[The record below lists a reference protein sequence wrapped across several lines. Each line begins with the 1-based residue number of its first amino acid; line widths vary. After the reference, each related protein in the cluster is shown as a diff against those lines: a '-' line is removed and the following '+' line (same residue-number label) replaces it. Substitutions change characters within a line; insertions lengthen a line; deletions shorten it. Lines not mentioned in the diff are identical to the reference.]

1 MELFRLL
8 GTIAIEN
15 DAAIKGIQKTVNE
28 AESKALTVESG
39 ATVSEDRT
47 LSSGQEQGSF
57 LQSHIIVHKPF
68 LSCSK
73 ISSFLKNQ
81 RTEVKRKKNVSKPIM
96 LPLTGSEC

>member
-1 MELFRLL
+1 MSEEE
-8 GTIAIEN
+8 GEMIT
-15 DAAIKGIQKTVNE
+15 TVSE

-57 LQSHIIVHKPF
+57 LQSHTIVHKPF

>member
-1 MELFRLL
+1 MSEEESEMI
-8 GTIAIEN
+8 T
-15 DAAIKGIQKTVNE
+15 TVSE

-39 ATVSEDRT
+39 PTVSEDRT

-68 LSCSK
+68 PSCSK

-81 RTEVKRKKNVSKPIM
+81 RTEVKRKKNASKPIM
-96 LPLTGSEC
+96 LPLKGSEC

>member
-1 MELFRLL
+1 MSEEE
-8 GTIAIEN
+8 GEMIT
-15 DAAIKGIQKTVNE
+15 TVSE